1 MIGVFDSG
9 VGGLSVLR
17 ELVRALPH
25 EKFIYFSDNAHCPY
39 GGKSAAYVIDRAR
52 WITDFLLGRG
62 CSMIV
67 IACNTATA
75 AAVATLRE
83 EYPAVP
89 FVGIEPA
96 IKPAAAATL
105 TGVVGVLATRGTL
118 SGEKYH
124 IALGRMPAGI
134 RVVEHVGEGFVELVE
149 RGFEGDGLGAGAA
162 GGAAGRDGAVGAA
175 GAAGG
180 NERFGGA
187 RETVAASVYP
197 LLEAGA
203 DVLVLGCTHYPFLS
217 DCISSVASEWCLLH
231 DPARKISI
239 IDPSPAVAKQAVRLY
254 TASDG
259 LSTPIVEAHASGDD
273 TILQSLLQ
281 KIL

>member
-118 SGEKYH
+118 LGEKYH

-134 RVVEHVGEGFVELVE
+134 RVVEHAGEGFVELVE
-149 RGFEGDGLGAGAA
+149 SGFEGDGLGARAA
-162 GGAAGRDGAVGAA
+162 GAA

-180 NERFGGA
+180 DGAVGAVGRDGRFGGA

-217 DCISSVASEWCLLH
+217 ECISSVASEWCLLH

-259 LSTPIVEAHASGDD
+259 LESPIVEAHASGDD
-273 TILQSLLQ
+273 AILQSLLR

>member
-149 RGFEGDGLGAGAA
+149 SGFEGDGLLAGAS
-162 GGAAGRDGAVGAA
+162 GSAA
-175 GAAGG
+175 GAEGFA
-180 NERFGGA
+180 GA

-217 DCISSVASEWCLLH
+217 ECIGSVAAEWCLEH
-231 DPARKISI
+231 DPSRKISI

>member
-75 AAVATLRE
+75 AAVATLRG

-149 RGFEGDGLGAGAA
+149 SGDVSLPA
-162 GGAAGRDGAVGAA
+162 
-175 GAAGG
+175 
-180 NERFGGA
+180 A

-217 DCISSVASEWCLLH
+217 KCIGSVAAEWCQEH

-254 TASDG
+254 THSDG

>member
-124 IALGRMPAGI
+124 IALGRMPAGV

-149 RGFEGDGLGAGAA
+149 SGDVSLPA
-162 GGAAGRDGAVGAA
+162 
-175 GAAGG
+175 
-180 NERFGGA
+180 A

-203 DVLVLGCTHYPFLS
+203 DVLVLGCTHYPFLIE
-217 DCISSVASEWCLLH
+217 CISSVATEWCLLH

-259 LSTPIVEAHASGDD
+259 LESPIVEAHASGDD

>member
-96 IKPAAAATL
+96 IKPAAAATRS
-105 TGVVGVLATRGTL
+105 GVVGVLATRGTL

-149 RGFEGDGLGAGAA
+149 SGDVSLPA
-162 GGAAGRDGAVGAA
+162 
-175 GAAGG
+175 
-180 NERFGGA
+180 A

-217 DCISSVASEWCLLH
+217 DCISSVAKEWCETH
-231 DPARKISI
+231 DPSRTISI

-273 TILQSLLQ
+273 TILQSLLR